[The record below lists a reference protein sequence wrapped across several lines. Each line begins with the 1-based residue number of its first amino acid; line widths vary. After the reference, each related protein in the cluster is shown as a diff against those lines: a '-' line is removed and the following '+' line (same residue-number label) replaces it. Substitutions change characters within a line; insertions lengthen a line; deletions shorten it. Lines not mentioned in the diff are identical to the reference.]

1 MPAWRE
7 QALIQAP
14 VGDVWKLVGDPTR
27 YPEWAG
33 NVVSVTGLAELAET
47 ETFEQVTHMPL
58 SGDQTTIFEVEK
70 LDDLHEIRLRCQ
82 SSGYYSRWVLTPA
95 QTATFAEVEIG
106 VEPTAAQHRLYF
118 GLLGKRFMRK
128 VAVDAIDGVRRQLGP
143 GEPED

>member
-1 MPAWRE
+1 MPVWRE

-14 VGDVWKLVGDPTR
+14 VTRVWELVGDPVR

-33 NVVSVTGLAELAET
+33 NVVSVTGLAELAEDQ
-47 ETFEQVTHMPL
+47 TFEQVTRMPL

-95 QTATFAEVEIG
+95 QAATFAEVEIG
-106 VEPTAAQHRLYF
+106 VEPTAAQHRVYF

-128 VAVDAIDGVRRQLGP
+128 VAVDAIEGVRRAVKT
-143 GEPED
+143 

>member
-1 MPAWRE
+1 MTVWRE

-14 VGDVWKLVGDPTR
+14 VDDVWELVGDPTR

-95 QTATFAEVEIG
+95 QAATFAEVEIG
-106 VEPTAAQHRLYF
+106 VEPTATQHRLYF

-128 VAVDAIDGVRRQLGP
+128 VAVDAIEGVRRELGP
-143 GEPED
+143 GKPEN